1 MTKNMIVTG
10 GSRGIGAA
18 TARLAGERGYSVVVN
33 YNSNQTAADAVV
45 DEIQSAGGQAVAV
58 AGDVGAA
65 SDVVALFDAAEAAF
79 GPVGAL
85 INNAGIIG
93 RQSAFVDMS
102 VDRLERIVRTN
113 IIGSMLCAQEAVRRM
128 STERGGAG
136 GVIVNLSSMA
146 ARLGSPGEFID
157 YATTKGAIETFT
169 RGLALETAK
178 QGIRVNAVQPGL
190 IYTDIHA
197 SGGEP
202 DRVDNLKHLVPMGR
216 GGTAEEVAE
225 AILWLASDQSSYT
238 TGAFVDV
245 AGGR

>member
-33 YNSNQTAADAVV
+33 YNSNQAAADAVV
-45 DEIQSAGGQAVAV
+45 DDIRSAGGQAVAV
-58 AGDVGAA
+58 AGDVGEA
-65 SDVVALFDAAEAAF
+65 SDVAALFDAAEAAF

-113 IIGSMLCAQEAVRRM
+113 VIGSMLCAQEAVRRM

-136 GVIVNLSSMA
+136 GVIVNLSSVA

-157 YATTKGAIETFT
+157 YATTKGAIESFT
-169 RGLALETAK
+169 RGLALETAQ

>member
-18 TARLAGERGYSVVVN
+18 TARLAGGRGYSVVVN
-33 YNSNQTAADAVV
+33 YNSNQAAADAVV
-45 DEIQSAGGQAVAV
+45 DEIQSAGGQAAAV

-65 SDVVALFDAAEAAF
+65 GDVVALFDAAEAAF

-113 IIGSMLCAQEAVRRM
+113 VIGSMLCAQEAVRRM

-136 GVIVNLSSMA
+136 GVIVNLSSVA

-157 YATTKGAIETFT
+157 YATTKGAIESFT
-169 RGLALETAK
+169 RGLALETAQ